1 VADLLPSGLHPGQ
14 DRDLTIVDDV
24 TARLEGAPLGPAG
37 AIVLRSAE
45 GSEWWVDHA
54 DPSNFVSYEPFEPW
68 GRGADLSDDP
78 IVVALFG
85 GEAALAL
92 ADRWVSANAL
102 AEVDRGHRA
111 RRDDGPTSRR
121 RTLGRPTGRALG
133 RSSPGPVAAAVL
145 RIDLASDPDLSPLAR
160 IAAAAE
166 ALAEIAVV
174 PVGALLDGER
184 RRLVRS
190 LVEDAVMLRRDDVA
204 ALDPRLV
211 GPLTKVLVR
220 AVAVEAGLA
229 ERLEGLRDWLGEVD
243 VSGHRQTQAS
253 EPAAVLRAAA
263 APQAEDVVHEM
274 ASFDL
279 IAPMS
284 EEPDPDLHIERS
296 TPALVTVRTDRS
308 SVRRQLGGWV
318 SVWRT
323 AGFVRLGI
331 APLMEVS
338 DGSDGLVAR
347 VAVPPDLAEGD
358 YQVRVEDLDRPPP
371 GDTAPLPRIRD
382 AVRAG
387 RDACRR
393 ERLGERNAARRRW
406 QECADLWF
414 DIGDDDRAELAAHYA
429 EWSSPSARL
438 VPSLA
443 DVVVAVEEDGGPSDR

>member
-1 VADLLPSGLHPGQ
+1 MADLLPSGLHPGQ

-68 GRGADLSDDP
+68 GRGADLSEDP
-78 IVVALFG
+78 ILVALFG

-92 ADRWVSANAL
+92 ADRW
-102 AEVDRGHRA
+102 RHA
-111 RRDDGPTSRR
+111 RRGDDADPRHR
-121 RTLGRPTGRALG
+121 PLGRPTGRARG

-166 ALAEIAVV
+166 ALADLAAA

-184 RRLVRS
+184 RRLVKS
-190 LVEDAVMLRRDDVA
+190 LVEDAAMLGRDDVA
-204 ALDPRLV
+204 GLDPRLV

-229 ERLEGLRDWLGEVD
+229 ERLEGLRDWLGQVD
-243 VSGHRQTQAS
+243 VSGRRSLDART
-253 EPAAVLRAAA
+253 PAAMV
-263 APQAEDVVHEM
+263 APLAMPRVEES

-279 IAPMS
+279 LYPCADLL
-284 EEPDPDLHIERS
+284 EPDLHVERS

-308 SVRRQLGGWV
+308 SVRRQPGGWV

-323 AGFVRLGI
+323 AGLVCLGI
-331 APLMEVS
+331 APLIEGS

-358 YQVRVEDLDRPPP
+358 YQVRIEDLDRPPP

-393 ERLGERNAARRRW
+393 ERLGERTAARRRW
-406 QECADLWF
+406 RECADLWF

-438 VPSLA
+438 VASLA
-443 DVVVAVEEDGGPSDR
+443 DAVVAAEEDGGTSDR